1 VSDACQTTLHRGCIG
16 VDSEQSSLF
25 PNEVPQNCALLD
37 QVGWWAGVP
46 LSDREYSGALVRV
59 VTGKGKLTGYAMTP
73 KHLVEGGAGQEV
85 MEIYVVKDKTG
96 KYHQQVRFFYVF
108 RISLLLHVC

>member
-1 VSDACQTTLHRGCIG
+1 MSKQVLKIAL
-16 VDSEQSSLF
+16 
-25 PNEVPQNCALLD
+25 LLD

-59 VTGKGKLTGYAMTP
+59 VPGKGKLTGYAMTP

-108 RISLLLHVC
+108 RK